1 METIKNPTVTH
12 ERYNY
17 LQIENQSMVKGELK
31 NIFITGLL
39 IFLPISAT
47 LFIIF
52 WVFRYIEEFLQP
64 YLSQS
69 GYYIPGMG
77 WLFIILIIF
86 FLGLLG
92 RFTIGNRLIELV
104 ESQLRKIPII
114 RTIYIGVKEATK
126 AILVSET
133 EKLKGV
139 VLIEYP
145 RKGIYTL
152 GFTTGAVIQEAR
164 EKTGKNLVNVF
175 VPTSPNP
182 TSGLVILVPEEEIIY
197 LKLRVEDALK
207 VIISG
212 GFTK

>member
-1 METIKNPTVTH
+1 
-12 ERYNY
+12 
-17 LQIENQSMVKGELK
+17 MVKKEVK
-31 NIFITGLL
+31 NVFITGLL
-39 IFLPISAT
+39 IFIPISAT

-52 WVFRYIEEFLQP
+52 WVFRYIEDFLQP
-64 YLSQS
+64 YLAQS
-69 GYYIPGMG
+69 GHYYPGMG
-77 WLFIILIIF
+77 WVLIIGIIF
-86 FLGLLG
+86 ALGVLG
-92 RFTIGNRLIELV
+92 RFTIGNRLIEFT
-104 ESQLRKIPII
+104 ENQLRKIPII

-152 GFTTGAVIQEAR
+152 GFTTGSTIEEAR
-164 EKTGKNLVNVF
+164 EKTGKNLINVF

-182 TSGLVILVPEEEIIY
+182 TSGFVILVPEEEVIY
-197 LKLRVEDALK
+197 LKIKVEDALK

>member
-1 METIKNPTVTH
+1 MVKREIKNT
-12 ERYNY
+12 
-17 LQIENQSMVKGELK
+17 
-31 NIFITGLL
+31 FITGLL
-39 IFLPISAT
+39 IFIPISAT

-52 WVFRYIEEFLQP
+52 WVFRYIEDFLHP
-64 YLSQS
+64 YLSQY
-69 GYYIPGMG
+69 GHYYPGMG
-77 WLFIILIIF
+77 WLLIIGIIF
-86 FLGLLG
+86 ALGVLG
-92 RFTIGNRLIELV
+92 RFTLGNKLIEFT
-104 ESQLRKIPII
+104 ENQLRKIPII

-133 EKLKGV
+133 ERLKGV

-152 GFTTGAVIQEAR
+152 GFTTGAIIEEAR
-164 EKTGKNLVNVF
+164 EKTGKDLINVF

-182 TSGLVILVPEEEIIY
+182 TSGFVILVPEEEVIY
-197 LKLRVEDALK
+197 LKLKVEDALK

>member
-1 METIKNPTVTH
+1 
-12 ERYNY
+12 
-17 LQIENQSMVKGELK
+17 MVKSEIK

-39 IFLPISAT
+39 IFIPISAT

-52 WVFRYIEEFLQP
+52 WVFRYIEDIIHP
-64 YLSQS
+64 YLTPS

-77 WLFIILIIF
+77 WLVIVLLIF

-92 RFTIGNRLIELV
+92 RFTLGSRIIEAI
-104 ESQLRKIPII
+104 EAQLRKIPII
-114 RTIYIGVKEATK
+114 RTIYVGVKEATK

-139 VLIEYP
+139 VLVEYP

-152 GFTTGAVIQEAR
+152 GFTTGAIIEEAR
-164 EKTGKNLVNVF
+164 EKTGKKLINVF

-182 TSGLVILVPEEEIIY
+182 TSGFVILIPEEDVIY
-197 LKLRVEDALK
+197 LKLKVEDALK

-212 GFTK
+212 GFTR

>member
-1 METIKNPTVTH
+1 
-12 ERYNY
+12 
-17 LQIENQSMVKGELK
+17 MVKSEIK

-39 IFLPISAT
+39 IFIPISAT

-52 WVFRYIEEFLQP
+52 WVFRYIEDIIHP
-64 YLSQS
+64 YLTPS

-77 WLFIILIIF
+77 WLVIVLLIF

-92 RFTIGNRLIELV
+92 RFTLGSRIIEAI
-104 ESQLRKIPII
+104 EAQLRKIPII
-114 RTIYIGVKEATK
+114 RTIYVGVKEATK

-139 VLIEYP
+139 VLVEYP
-145 RKGIYTL
+145 RNGIYTL
-152 GFTTGAVIQEAR
+152 GFTTGAIIEEAR
-164 EKTGKNLVNVF
+164 EKTGKKLINVF

-182 TSGLVILVPEEEIIY
+182 TSGFVILIPEEDVIY
-197 LKLRVEDALK
+197 LKLKVEDALK

-212 GFTK
+212 GFTR

>member
-1 METIKNPTVTH
+1 MLKREVKNT
-12 ERYNY
+12 
-17 LQIENQSMVKGELK
+17 
-31 NIFITGLL
+31 FITGLL
-39 IFLPISAT
+39 IFIPISAT

-64 YLSQS
+64 YLTQS
-69 GYYIPGMG
+69 GHYYPGMG
-77 WLFIILIIF
+77 WLLIIAII
-86 FLGLLG
+86 FLLGILG
-92 RFTIGNRLIELV
+92 RFTLGNRLIEFT

-139 VLIEYP
+139 VLIQYP
-145 RKGIYTL
+145 RKGVYTL
-152 GFTTGAVIQEAR
+152 GFTTGAVIEEAR
-164 EKTGKNLVNVF
+164 EVTGKNLINVF

-182 TSGLVILVPEEEIIY
+182 TSGFVILVPEEEVIY

-207 VIISG
+207 VVISG
-212 GFTK
+212 GFTR

>member
-1 METIKNPTVTH
+1 MLKREIKNT
-12 ERYNY
+12 
-17 LQIENQSMVKGELK
+17 
-31 NIFITGLL
+31 FITGLL
-39 IFLPISAT
+39 IFIPISAT
-47 LFIIF
+47 LFVIF

-64 YLSQS
+64 YLTQS
-69 GYYIPGMG
+69 GHYYPGMG
-77 WLFIILIIF
+77 WLLIIAIIF

-92 RFTIGNRLIELV
+92 RFTLGNRIIEFT
-104 ESQLRKIPII
+104 ENQLRKIPII

-139 VLIEYP
+139 VLIQYP

-152 GFTTGAVIQEAR
+152 GFTTGAIIEEAR
-164 EKTGKNLVNVF
+164 EVTGKNLINVF

-182 TSGLVILVPEEEIIY
+182 TSGFVILVPEEELIY

-212 GFTK
+212 GFTR

>member
-1 METIKNPTVTH
+1 MVKREIKNT
-12 ERYNY
+12 
-17 LQIENQSMVKGELK
+17 
-31 NIFITGLL
+31 FITGLL
-39 IFLPISAT
+39 IFIPISAT

-52 WVFRYIEEFLQP
+52 WVFRYIEDFLEP

-69 GYYIPGMG
+69 GHYYPGMG
-77 WLFIILIIF
+77 WLLIIAIIF
-86 FLGLLG
+86 ALGILG
-92 RFTIGNRLIELV
+92 RFTLGNRLIEFT
-104 ESQLRKIPII
+104 ENQLRKIPII

-133 EKLKGV
+133 ERLKGV

-152 GFTTGAVIQEAR
+152 GFTTGAIIEEAR

-182 TSGLVILVPEEEIIY
+182 TSGFVILVPEDEIIY
-197 LKLRVEDALK
+197 LKLKVEDALK

>member
-1 METIKNPTVTH
+1 MVKREIKNV
-12 ERYNY
+12 
-17 LQIENQSMVKGELK
+17 
-31 NIFITGLL
+31 FITGLL
-39 IFLPISAT
+39 IFIPISAT

-52 WVFRYIEEFLQP
+52 WVFKYIEDFLHP
-64 YLSQS
+64 YLSHS
-69 GYYIPGMG
+69 GYYYPGMG
-77 WLFIILIIF
+77 WLLIIVIIF
-86 FLGLLG
+86 ALGLLG
-92 RFTIGNRLIELV
+92 RFTLGNKLIEFT
-104 ESQLRKIPII
+104 ENQLRKIPII

-133 EKLKGV
+133 ERLKGV

-152 GFTTGAVIQEAR
+152 GFTTGAIIEEAR
-164 EKTGKNLVNVF
+164 ERTGKNLVNVF

-182 TSGLVILVPEEEIIY
+182 TSGFVILVPEEEVIY
-197 LKLRVEDALK
+197 LKLKVEDALK

>member
-1 METIKNPTVTH
+1 MVKREIKNT
-12 ERYNY
+12 
-17 LQIENQSMVKGELK
+17 
-31 NIFITGLL
+31 FITGLL
-39 IFLPISAT
+39 IFIPISAT

-52 WVFRYIEEFLQP
+52 WVFRYIEDFLEP

-69 GYYIPGMG
+69 GHYYPGMG
-77 WLFIILIIF
+77 WLLIIAIIF
-86 FLGLLG
+86 ALGILG
-92 RFTIGNRLIELV
+92 RFTLGNRLIEFT
-104 ESQLRKIPII
+104 ENQLRKIPII

-133 EKLKGV
+133 ERLKGV

-152 GFTTGAVIQEAR
+152 GFTTGAIIEEAR
-164 EKTGKNLVNVF
+164 EITGKNLVNVF

-182 TSGLVILVPEEEIIY
+182 TSGFVILVPEDEIIY
-197 LKLRVEDALK
+197 LKLKVEDALK

>member
-1 METIKNPTVTH
+1 
-12 ERYNY
+12 
-17 LQIENQSMVKGELK
+17 MVKKEIK

-39 IFLPISAT
+39 IFIPISAT

-52 WVFRYIEEFLQP
+52 WVFKYIEDFLQP

-69 GYYIPGMG
+69 GHYYPGMG
-77 WLFIILIIF
+77 WLLIIVIIF
-86 FLGLLG
+86 ILGILG
-92 RFTIGNRLIELV
+92 RFTIGNRLIEFT
-104 ESQLRKIPII
+104 ENQLRKIPVI

-152 GFTTGAVIQEAR
+152 GFTTGATIEEGR
-164 EKTGKNLVNVF
+164 EKTGKKLINVF

-182 TSGLVILVPEEEIIY
+182 TSGFVILVPEEEVIY
-197 LKLRVEDALK
+197 LKLKVEDALK